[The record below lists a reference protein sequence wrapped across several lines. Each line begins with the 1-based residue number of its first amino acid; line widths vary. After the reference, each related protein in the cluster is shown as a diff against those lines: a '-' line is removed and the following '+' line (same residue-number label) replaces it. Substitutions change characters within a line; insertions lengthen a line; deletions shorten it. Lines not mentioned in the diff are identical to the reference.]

1 MAAKV
6 KSSYICQTCGYAS
19 PRWMGKCP
27 DCGAWNTLVEEII
40 PAKNAKRRTTL
51 AMQTVKLL
59 GLDELPVDQ
68 EPRISS
74 GYKELDRV
82 LGGGLVKGGVVLIG
96 GPPGIGK
103 STLLLQVSGMLAS
116 KGLNVLYISG
126 EESLS
131 QIKLRAERLE
141 MSAPTL
147 KILSE
152 SSLEII
158 TGVIEATQPGFVV
171 MDSIQTVFSSDFESL
186 PGHIGQVRYCG
197 HTLTK
202 LAKDKQI
209 PMFLVGQVTKDGS
222 LAGPRVLE
230 HLVDCLLLFEGDD
243 QHVYRLLRT
252 AKNRFGSTNEV
263 GIFEM
268 GSKGVTEVKNPSAH
282 LIGNQAHTASGT
294 CIAVSLEGTRPL
306 LVEIQALVT
315 PSSYGTPQR
324 NATGFDAR
332 RLAMLLA
339 VLEKRLGLHFG
350 TQDVFINAAGGLRLI
365 DPGVDLAVALAIV
378 SSLKEQ
384 VLPPKTAVFGEIGLS
399 GEVRS
404 VTQSAQR
411 ISEVSRLGFDSVILP
426 VDTAKGIKR
435 PDKLNLL
442 SASTVQNA
450 VDQLSNSSNFRGSR
464 I

>member
-1 MAAKV
+1 
-6 KSSYICQTCGYAS
+6 
-19 PRWMGKCP
+19 MGKCP
-27 DCGAWNTLVEEII
+27 DCNEWNTLVEEIL
-40 PAKNAKRRTTL
+40 PAKGAKKQSTSSL
-51 AMQTVKLL
+51 SSNKPLS
-59 GLDELPVDQ
+59 LDELPVDQ
-68 EPRISS
+68 EMRITS
-74 GYKELDRV
+74 GYRELDRV

-103 STLLLQVSGMLAS
+103 STLLLQVSGKLAEP
-116 KGLNVLYISG
+116 GLNALYISG

-131 QIKLRAERLE
+131 QIKMRAGRLGI
-141 MSAPTL
+141 SAQTL

-152 SSLEII
+152 SSLETIQN
-158 TGVIEATQPGFVV
+158 VIEQEKPGFVV
-171 MDSIQTVFSSDFESL
+171 VDSIQTVFSSDFESL

-197 HTLTK
+197 HTLTS
-202 LAKDKQI
+202 LAKEKQI
-209 PMFLVGQVTKDGS
+209 PLFLVGQVTKDGS

-268 GSKGVTEVKNPSAH
+268 GSQGVTEVQNPSAH
-282 LIGNQAHTASGT
+282 LIGTGQPASGS

-315 PSSYGTPQR
+315 PSSWGTPQR
-324 NATGFDAR
+324 NATGFDPR

-350 TQDVFINAAGGLRLI
+350 SQDVFINAAGGLRLI

-378 SSLKEQ
+378 SSLKDQ
-384 VLPPKTAVFGEIGLS
+384 NLPPKTAVFGEIGLS
-399 GEVRS
+399 GEVRG

-411 ISEVSRLGFDSVILP
+411 ISEVSRLGFDAVILP
-426 VDTAKGIKR
+426 ADTTKGIKH
-435 PDKLNLL
+435 PEKIKLVG
-442 SASTVQNA
+442 AAKVRDA
-450 VDQLSNSSNFRGSR
+450 VEQLSGSKKSGGSCP
-464 I
+464 

>member
-1 MAAKV
+1 MAKNRIT
-6 KSSYICQTCGYAS
+6 YICQTCGYAS

-27 DCGAWNTLVEEII
+27 DCGAWNTMVEEII
-40 PAKNAKRRTTL
+40 LAKDVKKRSTS
-51 AMQTVKLL
+51 AMQIMKPV
-59 GLDELPVDQ
+59 GLDEIPVDK
-68 EPRISS
+68 EGRISS
-74 GYKELDRV
+74 GYNELDRV

-116 KGLNVLYISG
+116 RGVNVLYISG

-131 QIKLRAERLE
+131 QIKMRADRLAI
-141 MSAPTL
+141 SAPGL
-147 KILSE
+147 KLLSE
-152 SSLEII
+152 SSLETI
-158 TGVIEATQPGFVV
+158 TGVIEETQPGFVV

-197 HTLTK
+197 HTLTA
-202 LAKDKQI
+202 LAKHKQI

-268 GSKGVTEVKNPSAH
+268 GSQGVIEVKNPSGH
-282 LIGNQAHTASGT
+282 LIGNQSQTASGA

-350 TQDVFINAAGGLRLI
+350 SQDVFINAAGGLRLI

-378 SSLKEQ
+378 SSLKDQ
-384 VLPPKTAVFGEIGLS
+384 MMPPKTAVFGEIGLS
-399 GEVRS
+399 GEVRG

-411 ISEVSRLGFDSVILP
+411 VSEVSRLGFDSVILP
-426 VDTAKGIKR
+426 ADTAKGIKH
-435 PDKLNLL
+435 PDRLNLI
-442 SASTVQNA
+442 SASTVRNA
-450 VDQLSNSSNFRGSR
+450 VDQLSGRPNSRGSR